1 MKNHHNS
8 GLGTQSFDWQEIR
21 QRIAIAEA
29 ALAEMDQTTPEVM
42 ERVWARRAA
51 QLAQAP
57 PQEDKGGQMVLE
69 LIRLGREIYGL
80 EAQYVFD
87 NWPLEQITPVPR
99 VPDWV
104 AGVVNLRG
112 RILSVIDLRRYF
124 GLPAVEESEDN
135 EPAEDFRSVAEVP
148 YLVVVETPDMEVALL
163 VDDVLTVKA
172 LPTHRMQAPTSA
184 IRGIPAEYVQGVIE
198 RSNGYDAQTVVVLDL
213 PTLLADGRLIVHEEL
228 V

>member
-8 GLGTQSFDWQEIR
+8 GLGTRSFDWQEIR
-21 QRIAIAEA
+21 QRIATTEA

-42 ERVWARRAA
+42 ERVWARRAT

-57 PQEDKGGQMVLE
+57 PQEDRGRQIVLE
-69 LIRLGREIYGL
+69 LIRLGRETYGL

-112 RILSVIDLRRYF
+112 RILSVIDLRRFF
-124 GLPAVEESEDN
+124 GLPAAGENGDDD
-135 EPAEDFRSVAEVP
+135 PAEGFRAVGEVP
-148 YLVVVETPDMEVALL
+148 YLVVVETPGMEVALL

-172 LPTHRMQAPTSA
+172 LPARRMQAPTSA
-184 IRGIPAEYVQGVIE
+184 IRSIPAEYVQGVIE

-213 PTLLADGRLIVHEEL
+213 PALLADERLLVHEEL